1 MKAIYDKGELG
12 RCIEALCSNWQ
23 QLGYNLQN
31 IREQYPGRIRA
42 VALFGSKVRGD
53 DHPESD
59 IDLLVITDAENR
71 EFRSDLWRIA
81 SEISLDYNVLIS
93 AHIYSQKRWKKS
105 RQIGLPFSRAIIADN
120 IPLTSDPI
128 PV

>member
-1 MKAIYDKGELG
+1 MKIAALSGLSEVEQIAITTY
-12 RCIEALCSNWQ
+12 
-23 QLGYNLQN
+23 LQN

-81 SEISLDYNVLIS
+81 SEISLNYGVLIS
-93 AHIYSQKRWKKS
+93 ARIYSQERWEKS
-105 RQIGLPFSRAIIADN
+105 RQLGLPFSRAIIAES
-120 IPLTSDPI
+120 IPLTPEPI
-128 PV
+128 PA